1 MKRGEHMIDRE
12 RLAQTFSRLVRID
25 SISKEEKAISD
36 VLCRILSSM
45 EANVAQDDAGE
56 KIGGQTGNI
65 IAKFKGNVKAPPM
78 ILNAHMDTVEPG
90 RGVEPV
96 LENGVFSSKGDTILG
111 ADDKSAL
118 AVILEVLWIIQENNL
133 PYGPLEVVFTISE
146 EIGLL
151 GAKNLN
157 FDMLSSTFGFALD
170 ATDPQG
176 IITRA
181 PSANHL
187 VFTVHGKAAHA
198 GAKPEKGIN
207 AIQIAG
213 KAIAE
218 MKLGRIDHETT
229 CNIGTIEGG
238 LAINIVPECVRVE
251 GEARS
256 HDEEKLKQV
265 TNAMVNSF
273 QKTISD
279 ASQES
284 IEKNLPSLEY
294 VVEKEFT
301 RTDIS
306 ETHHV
311 VRLARQAAKNL
322 DRTMAC
328 KSTGG
333 GADANV
339 FSQHGIDL
347 GVIGT
352 GMMDMHTIKESVK
365 LDDMVAT
372 AELILEIIRLH
383 AQGNAA

>member
-1 MKRGEHMIDRE
+1 MIDRE
-12 RLAQTFSRLVRID
+12 RLTQTFSRLVRID
-25 SISKEEKAISD
+25 SVSKEEKAISK
-36 VLCRILSSM
+36 VLCEILTSM
-45 EANVAQDDAGE
+45 GADVAQDDAGE

-65 IAKFKGNVKAPPM
+65 VAKFKGNATVPPM

-90 RGVEPV
+90 RGVEPIF
-96 LENGVFSSKGDTILG
+96 EKGVFSSKGDTILG

-118 AVILEVLWIIQENNL
+118 AVILEVLWIIKENSL
-133 PYGPLEVVFTISE
+133 PHGPLEVVFTVCE
-146 EIGLL
+146 EVGLL

-157 FDMLSSTFGFALD
+157 FGMLSSTFGFALD

-181 PSANHL
+181 PSANYL

-213 KAIAE
+213 KAIAD

-229 CNIGTIEGG
+229 CNIGIIEGG
-238 LAINIVPECVRVE
+238 LAINIVPERVRVE

-256 HDEEKLKQV
+256 HDEEKLNQV
-265 TNAMVNSF
+265 TKAMVASF
-273 QKTISD
+273 QKVVSNACEQSTED
-279 ASQES
+279 
-284 IEKNLPSLEY
+284 NLPFLEHT
-294 VVEKEFT
+294 VEKEFT
-301 RTDIS
+301 STDIP
-306 ETHHV
+306 ENHRV
-311 VRLARQAAKNL
+311 VTLASQAAASLN
-322 DRTMAC
+322 RTMVC

-347 GVIGT
+347 GVLGT
-352 GMMDMHTIKESVK
+352 GMMDMHTVNESVK
-365 LDDMVAT
+365 LDDMVST
-372 AELILEIIRLH
+372 AELLLEIVRLH

>member
-1 MKRGEHMIDRE
+1 
-12 RLAQTFSRLVRID
+12 
-25 SISKEEKAISD
+25 
-36 VLCRILSSM
+36 
-45 EANVAQDDAGE
+45 
-56 KIGGQTGNI
+56 
-65 IAKFKGNVKAPPM
+65 
-78 ILNAHMDTVEPG
+78 
-90 RGVEPV
+90 
-96 LENGVFSSKGDTILG
+96 
-111 ADDKSAL
+111 
-118 AVILEVLWIIQENNL
+118 
-133 PYGPLEVVFTISE
+133 
-146 EIGLL
+146 
-151 GAKNLN
+151 
-157 FDMLSSTFGFALD
+157 
-170 ATDPQG
+170 
-176 IITRA
+176 
-181 PSANHL
+181 
-187 VFTVHGKAAHA
+187 
-198 GAKPEKGIN
+198 
-207 AIQIAG
+207 
-213 KAIAE
+213 

-238 LAINIVPECVRVE
+238 LAINIVPERVRVE

-273 QKTISD
+273 QKIISD
-279 ASQES
+279 ASQGS

-352 GMMDMHTIKESVK
+352 GMMDMHTVKESVK

-372 AELILEIIRLH
+372 TELVLEIIRLH